1 MSNFFVHKFPV
12 PDIVDG
18 RWLKVLGNE
27 IEKPKKITNDERLN
41 PIMDWFAKRQ
51 LTPTYAVITNVPA
64 GVVTDHNI
72 DNKHKTTINVPVQ
85 GCGTSAFQYMA
96 ENHEKCCNTPK
107 VGSRKIPGEVVKA
120 STPDCNEG
128 ETVVK
133 EEIKTTSVLCMDVSK
148 EHRIDNSKGRENR
161 IVLSFGFAESVID
174 IFKKVHQIE

>member
-1 MSNFFVHKFPV
+1 
-12 PDIVDG
+12 
-18 RWLKVLGNE
+18 
-27 IEKPKKITNDERLN
+27 
-41 PIMDWFAKRQ
+41 
-51 LTPTYAVITNVPA
+51 
-64 GVVTDHNI
+64 
-72 DNKHKTTINVPVQ
+72 
-85 GCGTSAFQYMA
+85 MA